1 MIVHMA
7 VDVHDSL
14 VRACATPELAEEWLT
29 KRAETAHGTQIT
41 LSFEQDQL
49 LSAHRVMV
57 VNEEPW
63 LNGAYRI
70 ITQEVA
76 GTEETVKEIAKPAA
90 KAASK

>member
-29 KRAETAHGTQIT
+29 KRAETAHGTQVT
-41 LSFEQDQL
+41 VSFEQDPL
-49 LSAHRVMV
+49 LSAHRVMQ

-63 LNGAYRI
+63 LLGAYRI
-70 ITQEVA
+70 ISQEVL
-76 GTEETVKEIAKPAA
+76 GTEKPAEA
-90 KAASK
+90 TSKAVKKS